1 LRLQDS
7 SGVVVSFAT
16 AVAKTVSS
24 MLRDL
29 SVPIVINSPW
39 ARFFALSLLC
49 HIFIFFGLVTKTALR
64 TPPPAPIPV
73 SILPQATPSPERRRE
88 PAKSAR
94 AERNRAYPAQAK

>member
-1 LRLQDS
+1 
-7 SGVVVSFAT
+7 
-16 AVAKTVSS
+16 

-94 AERNRAYPAQAK
+94 AERNRAYPAQAKIAKNDTSPAPAKIAKNDGPLMRG